1 MKRIVLTVASSSL
14 LVLAAPGIAAAANHK
29 HARHHARHASA
40 HVRHAH
46 AKHASVVK
54 LGTLAAPT
62 APAVVTQ
69 APPSTPTAFTGEQ
82 VAVVVS
88 FEKEI
93 LTLELSDKST
103 YAGEV
108 TEGTEIQCRPEGQS
122 GKDEG
127 EGNKTEEGKEHH
139 GDNSEAEENKKLTKG
154 EGAEEDEGCGQE
166 ALVKG
171 AKIYGAELSLTSFG
185 GIWEKIGVLQ

>member
-1 MKRIVLTVASSSL
+1 MKRIVLTVASSSM
-14 LVLAAPGIAAAANHK
+14 LALTMPGLAAAANHNANH
-29 HARHHARHASA
+29 HARHHARHARA
-40 HVRHAH
+40 DARHVH
-46 AKHASVVK
+46 AKHASVVMLGK
-54 LGTLAAPT
+54 LAPAT

-69 APPSTPTAFTGEQ
+69 APPSSPVLTPTTCSGEQ
-82 VAVVVS
+82 VATVVS

-93 LTLELSDKST
+93 LTVELCDKST
-103 YAGEV
+103 YTGEV
-108 TEGTEIQCRPEGQS
+108 TEGTEIKCRTEQTS
-122 GKDEG
+122 
-127 EGNKTEEGKEHH
+127 EEGKEHH

-185 GIWEKIGVLQ
+185 GIWEKVGILQ